1 MVIFQKLNKSSV
13 NVSRSLNNH
22 LSKILKIKIISK
34 FTSSAIQCNIII
46 TGDSAHIM
54 KCQMTNQMIVM
65 CTGQ

>member
-1 MVIFQKLNKSSV
+1 MVIFKKLNKSSV
-13 NVSRSLNNH
+13 NVPRSLNTH

-34 FTSSAIQCNIII
+34 FTSSAIQCNIRT

-54 KCQMTNQMIVM
+54 ICQMTNQMTVM